1 MLDGEVGISYF
12 DFENMVVFPSLYLYL
27 DLSNLFPGFVV
38 A

>member
-1 MLDGEVGISYF
+1 MLDEEVGILSF

-27 DLSNLFPGFVV
+27 DLSNLFPGFDV